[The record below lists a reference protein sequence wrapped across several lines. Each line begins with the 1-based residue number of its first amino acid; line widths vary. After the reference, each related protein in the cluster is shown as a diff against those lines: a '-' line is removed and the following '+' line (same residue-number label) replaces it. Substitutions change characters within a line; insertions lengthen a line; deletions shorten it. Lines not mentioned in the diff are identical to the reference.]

1 METPVTYGY
10 RRVRRTVTRPTGRLA
25 LAGLSILSLLA
36 VGATGQ
42 PAFAAQ
48 IPTTATKVHRAAL
61 VPDPASMVNT
71 MVQTGS
77 GGNDFPGAQAP
88 FGMIQWS
95 PNTKGR
101 SAGGN
106 YSPDDTNLRGYG
118 LTALAGPGCGA
129 MGDDPILP
137 LVGTAPADVNN
148 TMMSYDHSSEVATAG
163 YFSAKSSGG
172 TIQTEI
178 PS

>member
-25 LAGLSILSLLA
+25 LVGLSILSLLV

-77 GGNDFPGAQAP
+77 GGNDFAASLTKTRLVYSVSRPSTRSRKALLPVWLGATP
-88 FGMIQWS
+88 
-95 PNTKGR
+95 
-101 SAGGN
+101 
-106 YSPDDTNLRGYG
+106 
-118 LTALAGPGCGA
+118 C
-129 MGDDPILP
+129 P
-137 LVGTAPADVNN
+137 L
-148 TMMSYDHSSEVATAG
+148 
-163 YFSAKSSGG
+163 
-172 TIQTEI
+172 
-178 PS
+178 